1 MVVLE
6 SKSAIATPAFELI
19 AEGWNFLVQEGLSPD
34 YRGVCPVDWHNAVIY
49 ACVGD
54 RPGDG
59 DVVGV
64 LCYQHDDV
72 CNAYVVSLAYV
83 EPTSR
88 KEGVFRAMWAAL
100 LDRAKEKNV
109 ARVILEVSVRN
120 APAKAAM
127 GRLGA
132 EPERVVYELVREA

>member
-6 SKSAIATPAFELI
+6 SKSAAATPAFELI
-19 AEGWNFLVQEGLSPD
+19 AEGWNFLVQDGLSPD
-34 YRGVCPVDWHNAVIY
+34 YRGVCPVDWHNKALY
-49 ACVGD
+49 ACAGD
-54 RPGDG
+54 EGE
-59 DVVGV
+59 VVGV
-64 LCYQHDDV
+64 LTYQHDDV

-88 KEGVFRAMWAAL
+88 KQGVFRALWSAL

-109 ARVILEVSVRN
+109 SRVILEVSVRN
-120 APAKAAM
+120 AAAKAAM

>member
-34 YRGVCPVDWHNAVIY
+34 YRGVCPVDWHNSVLY
-49 ACVGD
+49 ACTS
-54 RPGDG
+54 DG
-59 DVVGV
+59 GEVVGV
-64 LCYQHDDV
+64 LTYQHDDV
-72 CNAYVVSLAYV
+72 CNAYVVSLVYV

-88 KEGVFRAMWAAL
+88 KQGVFRALWTAL

-109 ARVILEVSVRN
+109 SRVILEVSVRN

-127 GRLGA
+127 SRLGA
-132 EPERVVYELVREA
+132 DPERVVYELIREA

>member
-6 SKSAIATPAFELI
+6 SKSAAATPAFELI
-19 AEGWNFLVQEGLSPD
+19 AEGWNVLVQEGLSPD
-34 YRGVCPVDWHNAVIY
+34 YRGVCPVDWHNAVLY
-49 ACVGD
+49 AC
-54 RPGDG
+54 PGDEG
-59 DVVGV
+59 EVVGV
-64 LCYQHDDV
+64 LTYSHDDV
-72 CNAYVVSLAYV
+72 CNAYLVSLAYV

-88 KEGVFRAMWAAL
+88 RQGVFRAMWAAL

>member
-19 AEGWNFLVQEGLSPD
+19 AEGWNFLVQDGLSPD
-34 YRGVCPVDWHNAVIY
+34 YRGVCPVDWHNKVLY
-49 ACVGD
+49 ALSGK
-54 RPGDG
+54 DG
-59 DVVGV
+59 DVIGV
-64 LCYQHDDV
+64 LTYQHDDV